1 MRYLTLT
8 VYYTELFADIQ
19 PEEAKTVQLNT
30 NGQKFINII
39 IGFSRDFP
47 FTINPGEAS
56 EQTYPSLLELINPD
70 DIPPIT
76 EMFTDVSQDEEK
88 CFEAHCRFMVN
99 DEFHWFFLSCKAV
112 YAEYGRPVRFEGTM
126 CDVSTYLETAG
137 DDLVYNE
144 FRKKHNIK
152 LSELKKGA
160 PGLADVLD
168 VDYLTSI
175 QRPFAQP
182 QLYSAIFDGNGKLIC
197 VPKTQHKSL
206 SPDDFAYQKKKNIR
220 INHLVSGT
228 WILGAK
234 TQELLDE
241 NVQLWETLVQTVS
254 RMANAFVVVMS
265 EMDNSQNANKLLGQN
280 VEEQILLNNIYAI
293 IMESKSADIALNSVT
308 ELIGDYFH
316 LDRITIVDRDD
327 FTQEL
332 CWCRDYKYRRLPLEI
347 DGETALSCDSIRE
360 DLSLTSSAFSDA
372 DTNDL
377 SKFGIK
383 AYAIFKLIN
392 SGAFDSLI
400 MFQMIEKEHNWTQ
413 RERKQLRNIS
423 QIISSL
429 MMRKE
434 TQDKLE
440 QSQKRMRQLAFYD
453 AIYGIPN
460 RARLNKDLD
469 KIMKRNG
476 KGSLLA
482 FKVTNTRSLS
492 AVYGHTYSDMLLRS
506 IAQYLN
512 NLPIKDI
519 GVYYFT
525 NAIFMLN
532 LPDCTDDEAKNLAEM
547 LIYRFSKPWKFGEDE
562 HSIHC
567 SLGIAFYPENGEDAE
582 ELCKAASTAMYR
594 AREFKQ
600 NSYAFYS
607 GSLERTRMFAANLE
621 QHIRECINDGMRG
634 FSLRFQPCFS
644 AHDGSITGC
653 ESFVRWHDDQYGNI
667 PNSTLFPMAENLGL
681 SHLIDGW
688 VMERSCEFCKEM
700 QDSGFENF
708 SISVNLTAGEPQS
721 AEIIAQVRRALEM
734 SGLEPQS
741 LILEI
746 PVKANIFYSDSTH
759 ILHDL
764 RSLGVNIAI
773 DKYGTENISLKV
785 LKNSYV
791 SLVNIPA
798 KLFMNHEDEF
808 DSELVNSV
816 IHLAKCRDLTVCVKG
831 IEDKEQLDTVEKF
844 GIDKVQGYYCS
855 RPLSLAEAKQTF
867 LERLSVK

>member
-1 MRYLTLT
+1 M
-8 VYYTELFADIQ
+8 
-19 PEEAKTVQLNT
+19 VQLNT

-47 FTINPGEAS
+47 FTINPGES
-56 EQTYPSLLELINPD
+56 DEQTYTSLLEIIHPD

-76 EMFTDVSQDEEK
+76 EMFTDVSFEEEK
-88 CFEAHCRFMVN
+88 TFEAHCRFMVG
-99 DEFHWFFLSCKAV
+99 DDYHWFFLSCKAV

-126 CDVSTYLETAG
+126 CDVSTYLECAG

-144 FRKKHNIK
+144 FRKKHNIR
-152 LSELKKGA
+152 LTELKKGA

-168 VDYLTSI
+168 IDYLTSI
-175 QRPFAQP
+175 QRPFAGP
-182 QLYSAIFDGNGKLIC
+182 QTFSAIYDEKGRMIC
-197 VPKTQHKSL
+197 APKAQHKSL
-206 SPDDFAYQKKKNIR
+206 QADDFAYQKKKNIR
-220 INHLVSGT
+220 INHQIAGT
-228 WILGAK
+228 WVLAAR

-293 IMESKSADIALNSVT
+293 IMEAKSPDVAISSVM
-308 ELIGDYFH
+308 ELVGDYFG
-316 LDRITIVDRDD
+316 LDRITIVDRED
-327 FTQEL
+327 FKQAL
-332 CWCRDYKYRRLPLEI
+332 CWCRDYKYRNLPLDINSEN
-347 DGETALSCDSIRE
+347 AQSFKAIRE
-360 DLSLTSSAFSDA
+360 DLDLTSSAFSDA
-372 DTNDL
+372 QSNEL
-377 SKFGIK
+377 GRFGVR

-392 SGAFDSLI
+392 SGSFDSLI
-400 MFQMIEKEHNWTQ
+400 LYQMIEKEHIWTQ

-423 QIISSL
+423 QIVSSL

-440 QSQKRMRQLAFYD
+440 ESQKRMRQLAFYD
-453 AIYGIPN
+453 AIYNIPN

-469 KIMKRNG
+469 KLIKKGG
-476 KGSLLA
+476 KGALIA

-506 IAQYLN
+506 VAQYLSE
-512 NLPIKDI
+512 LPVKGI

-532 LPDCTDDEAKNLAEM
+532 LPDCTSDEAKNLAEM
-547 LIYRFSKPWKFGEDE
+547 LIYRFSKPWRFGEDE
-562 HSIHC
+562 HYIHC
-567 SLGIAFYPENGEDAE
+567 SLGISFYPENGKDAE
-582 ELCKAASTAMYR
+582 DVCKAASTAMYR

-607 GSLERTRMFAANLE
+607 GSLERSKLFAANLE
-621 QHIRECINDGMRG
+621 HHIKECINDNMRG

-644 AHDGSITGC
+644 AEDGSITGC
-653 ESFVRWHDDQYGNI
+653 ESFVRWHDEQYGNI

-681 SHLIDGW
+681 SHIIDGW
-688 VMERSCEFCKEM
+688 VMERSCIFCRQM
-700 QDSGFENF
+700 QDDGLENF
-708 SISVNLTAGEPQS
+708 SVSVNLTAGEPQS
-721 AEIIAQVRRALEM
+721 GEIITQVRHCLEV
-734 SGLEPQS
+734 SGIDPSS

-773 DKYGTENISLKV
+773 DKYGTGNISLKV

-791 SLVNIPA
+791 SIVNIPA
-798 KLFMNHEDEF
+798 KLFLNHEDEF
-808 DSELVNSV
+808 DSELVSSV
-816 IHLAKCRDLTVCVKG
+816 VNLAKCRGLTVSVKG
-831 IEDKEQLDTVEKF
+831 VEDKEQLNAAQQYA
-844 GIDKVQGYYCS
+844 IDRMQGYYCS
-855 RPLSLAEAKQTF
+855 RPFSEEEARTAFTQ
-867 LERLSVK
+867 RISVNQNR

>member
-377 SKFGIK
+377 SMFGIK

-700 QDSGFENF
+700 QDAGFENF

-808 DSELVNSV
+808 DSELANSV
-816 IHLAKCRDLTVCVKG
+816 IHLAKCRELIVCVKG

>member
-182 QLYSAIFDGNGKLIC
+182 QLYSAIFDENGKLIC

-241 NVQLWETLVQTVS
+241 NIQLWETLVQTVS

-700 QDSGFENF
+700 QDAGFENF

-808 DSELVNSV
+808 DSELANSV
-816 IHLAKCRDLTVCVKG
+816 IHLAKCRELIVCVKG

>member
-8 VYYTELFADIQ
+8 VYHTELFADIQ

-182 QLYSAIFDGNGKLIC
+182 QLYSAIFDENGKLIC

-241 NVQLWETLVQTVS
+241 NIQLWETLVQTVS

-700 QDSGFENF
+700 QDAGFENF

-808 DSELVNSV
+808 DSELANSV
-816 IHLAKCRDLTVCVKG
+816 IHLAKCRELIVCVKG

>member
-1 MRYLTLT
+1 M
-8 VYYTELFADIQ
+8 
-19 PEEAKTVQLNT
+19 VQLNT
-30 NGQKFINII
+30 NGQKFVNII

-47 FTINPGEAS
+47 FTINPGEQN
-56 EQTYPSLLELINPD
+56 EQTYSSLLEIIHPD

-76 EMFTDVSQDEEK
+76 EMFTDVSFEEEK
-88 CFEAHCRFMVN
+88 TFEAHCRFMVGE
-99 DEFHWFFLSCKAV
+99 DYHWFFLSCKAV

-126 CDVSTYLETAG
+126 CDVSTYLECAG

-144 FRKKHNIK
+144 FRKKHNIR

-168 VDYLTSI
+168 IDYLTSI
-175 QRPFAQP
+175 QRPFAGP
-182 QLYSAIFDGNGKLIC
+182 QTFSAIYDEKGKLIC
-197 VPKTQHKSL
+197 APKAQHKSL
-206 SPDDFAYQKKKNIR
+206 QADDFAYQKKKNIR
-220 INHLVSGT
+220 INHQVSGT
-228 WILGAK
+228 WILAAR

-293 IMESKSADIALNSVT
+293 IMESKTPDVALSSVM
-308 ELIGDYFH
+308 ELVGDYFR
-316 LDRITIVDRDD
+316 LDRITIIDRVD
-327 FTQEL
+327 FKQEL
-332 CWCRDYKYRRLPLEI
+332 CWCRDYKYRNLPLDINSENVQSFK
-347 DGETALSCDSIRE
+347 AIRE
-360 DLSLTSSAFSDA
+360 DLELTSSAFSDA
-372 DTNDL
+372 QTNEL
-377 SKFGIK
+377 GKFGVK

-392 SGAFDSLI
+392 SGSFDSLI
-400 MFQMIEKEHNWTQ
+400 LYQMIEKEHIWTQ

-423 QIISSL
+423 QIVSSL

-440 QSQKRMRQLAFYD
+440 ESQKRMRQLAFYD
-453 AIYGIPN
+453 AIYNIPN

-469 KIMKRNG
+469 KLIKKGG

-506 IAQYLN
+506 IAQYLGE
-512 NLPIKDI
+512 LPVKGI

-532 LPDCTDDEAKNLAEM
+532 LPDCTADEAKNLAEM
-547 LIYRFSKPWKFGEDE
+547 LIYRFSKPWRFGEDE
-562 HSIHC
+562 HYIHC
-567 SLGIAFYPENGEDAE
+567 SLGIAFYPENGKDAE

-607 GSLERTRMFAANLE
+607 GSLERTKLFAANLE
-621 QHIRECINDGMRG
+621 QHIKKCINDNMRG
-634 FSLRFQPCFS
+634 FSLRFQPSFS
-644 AHDGSITGC
+644 AEDGSITGC
-653 ESFVRWHDDQYGNI
+653 ESFVRWHDEQYGNI

-681 SHLIDGW
+681 SHIIDGW
-688 VMERSCEFCKEM
+688 VMERSCIFCKQM
-700 QDSGFENF
+700 QDMGLENF
-708 SISVNLTAGEPQS
+708 TVSVNLTAGEPQS
-721 AEIIAQVRRALEM
+721 GEIVSQVRHCLET
-734 SGLEPQS
+734 SGIDPSS

-773 DKYGTENISLKV
+773 DKYGTGNISLKV

-791 SLVNIPA
+791 SIVNIPA
-798 KLFMNHEDEF
+798 KLFLNHEDEF
-808 DSELVNSV
+808 DSELVGAVVN
-816 IHLAKCRDLTVCVKG
+816 LAKCRGLTVSVKG
-831 IEDKEQLDTVEKF
+831 VEDKEQLTAAQQYA
-844 GIDKVQGYYCS
+844 IDRMQGYYCS
-855 RPLSLAEAKQTF
+855 RPLSEEEARAAFAERISVNNN
-867 LERLSVK
+867 RL

>member
-1 MRYLTLT
+1 M
-8 VYYTELFADIQ
+8 
-19 PEEAKTVQLNT
+19 VQLNT
-30 NGQKFINII
+30 NGQKFVNII

-47 FTINPGEAS
+47 FTINPGEQN
-56 EQTYPSLLELINPD
+56 EQTYSSLLEIIHPD

-76 EMFTDVSQDEEK
+76 EMFTDVSFEEEK
-88 CFEAHCRFMVN
+88 TFEAHCRFMVGE
-99 DEFHWFFLSCKAV
+99 DYHWFFLSCKAV

-126 CDVSTYLETAG
+126 CDVSTYLECAG

-144 FRKKHNIK
+144 FRKKHNIR
-152 LSELKKGA
+152 LTELKKGA

-168 VDYLTSI
+168 IDYLTSI
-175 QRPFAQP
+175 QRPFAGP
-182 QLYSAIFDGNGKLIC
+182 QTFSAIYDEKGKLIC
-197 VPKTQHKSL
+197 APKAQHKSL
-206 SPDDFAYQKKKNIR
+206 QADDFAYQKKKNIR
-220 INHLVSGT
+220 INHQVSGT
-228 WILGAK
+228 WVLAAR

-293 IMESKSADIALNSVT
+293 IMESKTPDVALSSVM
-308 ELIGDYFH
+308 ELVGDYFR
-316 LDRITIVDRDD
+316 LDRITIVDRVD
-327 FTQEL
+327 FKQEL
-332 CWCRDYKYRRLPLEI
+332 CWCRDYKYRNLPLDINSENVQSFK
-347 DGETALSCDSIRE
+347 AIRE
-360 DLSLTSSAFSDA
+360 DLELTSSAFSDA
-372 DTNDL
+372 QTNEL
-377 SKFGIK
+377 GKFGVK

-392 SGAFDSLI
+392 SGSFDSLI
-400 MFQMIEKEHNWTQ
+400 LYQMIEKEHIWTQ

-423 QIISSL
+423 QIVSSL

-440 QSQKRMRQLAFYD
+440 ESQKRMRQLAFYD
-453 AIYGIPN
+453 AIYNIPN

-469 KIMKRNG
+469 KLIKKGG

-506 IAQYLN
+506 IAQYLGE
-512 NLPIKDI
+512 LPVKGI

-532 LPDCTDDEAKNLAEM
+532 LPDCTADEAKNLAEM
-547 LIYRFSKPWKFGEDE
+547 LIYRFSKPWRFGEDE
-562 HSIHC
+562 HYIHC
-567 SLGIAFYPENGEDAE
+567 SLGIAFYPENGKDAE

-607 GSLERTRMFAANLE
+607 GSLERTKLFAANLE
-621 QHIRECINDGMRG
+621 QHIKKCINDNMRG
-634 FSLRFQPCFS
+634 FSLRFQPSFS
-644 AHDGSITGC
+644 AEDGSITGC
-653 ESFVRWHDDQYGNI
+653 ESFVRWHDEQYGNI

-681 SHLIDGW
+681 SHIIDGW
-688 VMERSCEFCKEM
+688 VMERSCIFCKQM
-700 QDSGFENF
+700 QDMGLENF
-708 SISVNLTAGEPQS
+708 TVSVNLTAGEPQS
-721 AEIIAQVRRALEM
+721 GEIVSQVRHCLET
-734 SGLEPQS
+734 SGIDPSS

-773 DKYGTENISLKV
+773 DKYGTGNISLKV

-791 SLVNIPA
+791 SIVNIPA
-798 KLFMNHEDEF
+798 KLFLNHEDEF
-808 DSELVNSV
+808 DSELVGAVVN
-816 IHLAKCRDLTVCVKG
+816 LAKCRGLTVSVKG
-831 IEDKEQLDTVEKF
+831 VEDKEQLNAAQQYA
-844 GIDKVQGYYCS
+844 IDRMQGYYCS
-855 RPLSLAEAKQTF
+855 RPLSEEEARAAFAERISVNNN
-867 LERLSVK
+867 RL

>member
-241 NVQLWETLVQTVS
+241 NIQLWETLVQTVS

-700 QDSGFENF
+700 QDAGFENF

-808 DSELVNSV
+808 DSELANSV
-816 IHLAKCRDLTVCVKG
+816 IHLAKCRELIVCVKG

>member
-1 MRYLTLT
+1 
-8 VYYTELFADIQ
+8 
-19 PEEAKTVQLNT
+19 
-30 NGQKFINII
+30 
-39 IGFSRDFP
+39 
-47 FTINPGEAS
+47 
-56 EQTYPSLLELINPD
+56 
-70 DIPPIT
+70 
-76 EMFTDVSQDEEK
+76 
-88 CFEAHCRFMVN
+88 
-99 DEFHWFFLSCKAV
+99 
-112 YAEYGRPVRFEGTM
+112 
-126 CDVSTYLETAG
+126 
-137 DDLVYNE
+137 
-144 FRKKHNIK
+144 
-152 LSELKKGA
+152 
-160 PGLADVLD
+160 
-168 VDYLTSI
+168 
-175 QRPFAQP
+175 
-182 QLYSAIFDGNGKLIC
+182 
-197 VPKTQHKSL
+197 
-206 SPDDFAYQKKKNIR
+206 
-220 INHLVSGT
+220 
-228 WILGAK
+228 
-234 TQELLDE
+234 
-241 NVQLWETLVQTVS
+241 
-254 RMANAFVVVMS
+254 
-265 EMDNSQNANKLLGQN
+265 
-280 VEEQILLNNIYAI
+280 
-293 IMESKSADIALNSVT
+293 
-308 ELIGDYFH
+308 
-316 LDRITIVDRDD
+316 
-327 FTQEL
+327 
-332 CWCRDYKYRRLPLEI
+332 
-347 DGETALSCDSIRE
+347 
-360 DLSLTSSAFSDA
+360 
-372 DTNDL
+372 
-377 SKFGIK
+377 
-383 AYAIFKLIN
+383 
-392 SGAFDSLI
+392 
-400 MFQMIEKEHNWTQ
+400 
-413 RERKQLRNIS
+413 
-423 QIISSL
+423 
-429 MMRKE
+429 
-434 TQDKLE
+434 
-440 QSQKRMRQLAFYD
+440 MRQLAFYD

-547 LIYRFSKPWKFGEDE
+547 LIYRFSKPWKFGEGE

-700 QDSGFENF
+700 QDAGFENF

-808 DSELVNSV
+808 DSELTNSV

-855 RPLSLAEAKQTF
+855 RPLSLVEAKQTF

>member
-1 MRYLTLT
+1 M
-8 VYYTELFADIQ
+8 
-19 PEEAKTVQLNT
+19 VQLNT
-30 NGQKFINII
+30 NGQKFVNII

-47 FTINPGEAS
+47 FTINPGEQN
-56 EQTYPSLLELINPD
+56 EQTYSSLLEIIHPD

-76 EMFTDVSQDEEK
+76 EMFTDVSFEEEK
-88 CFEAHCRFMVN
+88 TFEAHCRFMVGE
-99 DEFHWFFLSCKAV
+99 DYHWFFLSCKAV

-126 CDVSTYLETAG
+126 CDVSTYLECAG

-144 FRKKHNIK
+144 FRKKHNIR

-168 VDYLTSI
+168 IDYLTSI
-175 QRPFAQP
+175 QRPFAGP
-182 QLYSAIFDGNGKLIC
+182 QTFSAIYDEKGKLIC
-197 VPKTQHKSL
+197 APKAQHKSL
-206 SPDDFAYQKKKNIR
+206 QADDFAYQKKKNIR
-220 INHLVSGT
+220 INHQVSGT
-228 WILGAK
+228 WILAAR

-293 IMESKSADIALNSVT
+293 IMESKTPDVALSSVM
-308 ELIGDYFH
+308 ELVGDYFR
-316 LDRITIVDRDD
+316 LDRITIIDRVD
-327 FTQEL
+327 FKQEL
-332 CWCRDYKYRRLPLEI
+332 CWCRDYKYRNLPLDINSENVQSFK
-347 DGETALSCDSIRE
+347 AIRE
-360 DLSLTSSAFSDA
+360 DLELTSSAFSDA
-372 DTNDL
+372 QTNEL
-377 SKFGIK
+377 GKFGVK

-392 SGAFDSLI
+392 SGSFDSLI
-400 MFQMIEKEHNWTQ
+400 LYQMIEKEHIWTQ

-423 QIISSL
+423 QIVSSL

-440 QSQKRMRQLAFYD
+440 ESQKRMRQLAFYD
-453 AIYGIPN
+453 AIYNIPN

-469 KIMKRNG
+469 KLIKKGG

-506 IAQYLN
+506 IAQYLGE
-512 NLPIKDI
+512 LPVKGI

-532 LPDCTDDEAKNLAEM
+532 LPDCTADEAKNLAEM
-547 LIYRFSKPWKFGEDE
+547 LIYRFSKPWRFGEDE
-562 HSIHC
+562 HYIHC
-567 SLGIAFYPENGEDAE
+567 SLGIAFYPENGKDAE

-607 GSLERTRMFAANLE
+607 GSLERTKLFAANLE
-621 QHIRECINDGMRG
+621 QHIKKCINDNMRG
-634 FSLRFQPCFS
+634 FSLRFQPSFS
-644 AHDGSITGC
+644 AEDGSITGC
-653 ESFVRWHDDQYGNI
+653 ESFVRWHDEQYGNI

-681 SHLIDGW
+681 SHIIDGW
-688 VMERSCEFCKEM
+688 VMERSCIFCKQM
-700 QDSGFENF
+700 QDMGLENF
-708 SISVNLTAGEPQS
+708 TVSVNLTAGEPQS
-721 AEIIAQVRRALEM
+721 GEIVSQVRHCLET
-734 SGLEPQS
+734 SGIDPSS

-773 DKYGTENISLKV
+773 DKYGTGNISLKV

-791 SLVNIPA
+791 SIVNIPA
-798 KLFMNHEDEF
+798 KLFLNHEDEF
-808 DSELVNSV
+808 DSELVGAVVN
-816 IHLAKCRDLTVCVKG
+816 LAKCRGLTVCVKG
-831 IEDKEQLDTVEKF
+831 VEDKEQLNAAQQYA
-844 GIDKVQGYYCS
+844 IDRMQGYYCS
-855 RPLSLAEAKQTF
+855 RPLSEEEARAAFAERISVNNN
-867 LERLSVK
+867 RL

>member
-1 MRYLTLT
+1 M
-8 VYYTELFADIQ
+8 
-19 PEEAKTVQLNT
+19 QLNT
-30 NGQKFINII
+30 NDQKFIKII

-47 FTINPGEAS
+47 FTINPGEAA

-88 CFEAHCRFMVN
+88 RFEAHCRFMVN
-99 DEFHWFFLSCKAV
+99 DVYHWFFLSCKAV
-112 YAEYGRPVRFEGTM
+112 YAEYGRPIRFEGTM

-144 FRKKHNIK
+144 FRKKHNIR
-152 LSELKKGA
+152 LTELKKGA

-182 QLYSAIFDGNGKLIC
+182 QLYSAIFDEKGKLIC
-197 VPKTQHKSL
+197 IPKTQHKSL

-228 WILGAK
+228 WVLGAK
-234 TQELLDE
+234 TQELLDD
-241 NVQLWETLVQTVS
+241 NIQLWETLVQTVS
-254 RMANAFVVVMS
+254 RMANAFVVVLS

-293 IMESKSADIALNSVT
+293 IMESKSADIALNSVM

-316 LDRITIVDRDD
+316 LDRITIVDRVD

-347 DGETALSCDSIRE
+347 DGETALGCGSIRE
-360 DLSLTSSAFSDA
+360 ELSLTSSAFSDA

-377 SKFGIK
+377 EKYGIK
-383 AYAIFKLIN
+383 SYAIFKLIN
-392 SGAFDSLI
+392 SGSFDSLI

-453 AIYGIPN
+453 AIYNIPN

-469 KIMKRNG
+469 KIMKHNG

-506 IAQYLN
+506 IAQYLG

-532 LPDCTDDEAKNLAEM
+532 LPDCTDNEAKNLAEM

-567 SLGIAFYPENGEDAE
+567 SLGIAFYPENGEDDE

-607 GSLERTRMFAANLE
+607 GSLERTRLFAANLE
-621 QHIRECINDGMRG
+621 QHIRECINAGMRG

-644 AHDGSITGC
+644 AEDGSITGC
-653 ESFVRWHDDQYGNI
+653 ETFVRWHDEQYGNI

-681 SHLIDGW
+681 SHVIDGW
-688 VMERSCEFCKEM
+688 VMERSCEFCKEI

-708 SISVNLTAGEPQS
+708 SVSVNLTAGEPQS
-721 AEIIAQVRRALEM
+721 GEIVEQVRHALEA
-734 SGLEPQS
+734 SGLPPRS

-808 DSELVNSV
+808 DNELVSCI
-816 IHLAKCRDLTVCVKG
+816 IHLAKCRGLIVCVKG
-831 IEDKEQLDTVEKF
+831 IEDKEQLDTVQSFEV
-844 GIDKVQGYYCS
+844 DKVQGYYCS
-855 RPLSLAEAKQTF
+855 RPLSGKEAKTAF
-867 LERLSVK
+867 IEKISVNG

>member
-1 MRYLTLT
+1 M
-8 VYYTELFADIQ
+8 
-19 PEEAKTVQLNT
+19 VQLNT
-30 NGQKFINII
+30 NGQKFVNII

-47 FTINPGEAS
+47 FTINPGEQN
-56 EQTYPSLLELINPD
+56 EQTYSSLLEIIHPD

-76 EMFTDVSQDEEK
+76 EMFTDVSFEEEK
-88 CFEAHCRFMVN
+88 TFEAHCRFMVGE
-99 DEFHWFFLSCKAV
+99 DYHWFFLSCKAV

-126 CDVSTYLETAG
+126 CDVSTYLECAG

-144 FRKKHNIK
+144 FRKKHNIR
-152 LSELKKGA
+152 LTELKKGA

-168 VDYLTSI
+168 IDYLTSI
-175 QRPFAQP
+175 QRPFAGP
-182 QLYSAIFDGNGKLIC
+182 QTFSAIYDEKGKLIC
-197 VPKTQHKSL
+197 APKAQHKSL
-206 SPDDFAYQKKKNIR
+206 QADDFAYQKKKNIR
-220 INHLVSGT
+220 INHQVSGT
-228 WILGAK
+228 WVLAAR

-293 IMESKSADIALNSVT
+293 IMESKTPDVALSSVM
-308 ELIGDYFH
+308 ELVGDYFR
-316 LDRITIVDRDD
+316 LDRITIVDRVD
-327 FTQEL
+327 FKQEL
-332 CWCRDYKYRRLPLEI
+332 CWCRDYKYRNLPLDINSENVQSFK
-347 DGETALSCDSIRE
+347 AIRE
-360 DLSLTSSAFSDA
+360 DLELTSSAFSDA
-372 DTNDL
+372 QTNEMG
-377 SKFGIK
+377 KFGVK

-392 SGAFDSLI
+392 SGSFDSLI
-400 MFQMIEKEHNWTQ
+400 LYQMIEKEHIWTQ

-423 QIISSL
+423 QIVSSL

-440 QSQKRMRQLAFYD
+440 ESQKRMRQLAFYD
-453 AIYGIPN
+453 AIYNIPN

-469 KIMKRNG
+469 KLIKKGG

-506 IAQYLN
+506 IAQYLGE
-512 NLPIKDI
+512 LPVKGI

-532 LPDCTDDEAKNLAEM
+532 LPDCTADEAKNLAEM
-547 LIYRFSKPWKFGEDE
+547 LIYRFSKPWRFGEDE
-562 HSIHC
+562 HYIHC
-567 SLGIAFYPENGEDAE
+567 SLGIAFYPENGKDAE

-607 GSLERTRMFAANLE
+607 GSLERTKLFAANLE
-621 QHIRECINDGMRG
+621 QHIKKCINDNMRG
-634 FSLRFQPCFS
+634 FSLRFQPSFS
-644 AHDGSITGC
+644 AEDGSIMGC
-653 ESFVRWHDDQYGNI
+653 ESFVRWHDEQYGNI

-681 SHLIDGW
+681 SHIIDGW
-688 VMERSCEFCKEM
+688 VMERSCIFCKQM
-700 QDSGFENF
+700 QDMGLENF
-708 SISVNLTAGEPQS
+708 TVSVNLTAGEPQS
-721 AEIIAQVRRALEM
+721 GEIVSQVRHCLET
-734 SGLEPQS
+734 SGIDPSS

-773 DKYGTENISLKV
+773 DKYGTGNISLKV

-791 SLVNIPA
+791 SIVNIPA
-798 KLFMNHEDEF
+798 KLFLNHEDEF
-808 DSELVNSV
+808 DSELVGAVVN
-816 IHLAKCRDLTVCVKG
+816 LAKCRGLTVSVKG
-831 IEDKEQLDTVEKF
+831 VEDKEQLNAAQQYA
-844 GIDKVQGYYCS
+844 IDRMQGYYCS
-855 RPLSLAEAKQTF
+855 RPLSEEEARAAFAERISVNNN
-867 LERLSVK
+867 RL

>member
-1 MRYLTLT
+1 M
-8 VYYTELFADIQ
+8 
-19 PEEAKTVQLNT
+19 
-30 NGQKFINII
+30 
-39 IGFSRDFP
+39 
-47 FTINPGEAS
+47 
-56 EQTYPSLLELINPD
+56 
-70 DIPPIT
+70 
-76 EMFTDVSQDEEK
+76 
-88 CFEAHCRFMVN
+88 
-99 DEFHWFFLSCKAV
+99 
-112 YAEYGRPVRFEGTM
+112 
-126 CDVSTYLETAG
+126 
-137 DDLVYNE
+137 
-144 FRKKHNIK
+144 
-152 LSELKKGA
+152 
-160 PGLADVLD
+160 
-168 VDYLTSI
+168 
-175 QRPFAQP
+175 
-182 QLYSAIFDGNGKLIC
+182 
-197 VPKTQHKSL
+197 
-206 SPDDFAYQKKKNIR
+206 
-220 INHLVSGT
+220 
-228 WILGAK
+228 
-234 TQELLDE
+234 
-241 NVQLWETLVQTVS
+241 
-254 RMANAFVVVMS
+254 
-265 EMDNSQNANKLLGQN
+265 
-280 VEEQILLNNIYAI
+280 
-293 IMESKSADIALNSVT
+293 

-316 LDRITIVDRDD
+316 LDRITIVDRVD

-347 DGETALSCDSIRE
+347 DGETALGCGSIRE
-360 DLSLTSSAFSDA
+360 ELSLTSSAFSDA

-377 SKFGIK
+377 EKFGIK
-383 AYAIFKLIN
+383 SYAIFKLIN
-392 SGAFDSLI
+392 SGSFDSLI

-453 AIYGIPN
+453 AIYNIPN

-469 KIMKRNG
+469 KIMKHNG

-506 IAQYLN
+506 IAQYLG

-532 LPDCTDDEAKNLAEM
+532 LPDCTDNEAKNLAEM

-607 GSLERTRMFAANLE
+607 GSLERTRLFAANLE
-621 QHIRECINDGMRG
+621 QHIRECINAGMRG

-644 AHDGSITGC
+644 AEDGSITGC
-653 ESFVRWHDDQYGNI
+653 ETFVRWHDEQYGNI

-681 SHLIDGW
+681 SHVIDGW
-688 VMERSCEFCKEM
+688 VMERSCEFCKEI

-708 SISVNLTAGEPQS
+708 SVSVNLTAGEPQS
-721 AEIIAQVRRALEM
+721 GEIVEQVRHALEA
-734 SGLEPQS
+734 SGLPPRS

-808 DSELVNSV
+808 DNELVSCI
-816 IHLAKCRDLTVCVKG
+816 IHLAKCRGLIVCVKG
-831 IEDKEQLDTVEKF
+831 IEDKEQLDTVQSFEV
-844 GIDKVQGYYCS
+844 DKVQGYYCS
-855 RPLSLAEAKQTF
+855 RPLSGKEAKTAF
-867 LERLSVK
+867 IEKISVNG

>member
-607 GSLERTRMFAANLE
+607 GSLERTRMFAANLA

-700 QDSGFENF
+700 QDAGFENF

-721 AEIIAQVRRALEM
+721 AEIITQVRRALEM

-808 DSELVNSV
+808 DSELANSV
-816 IHLAKCRDLTVCVKG
+816 IHLAKCRELIVCVKG

>member
-1 MRYLTLT
+1 M
-8 VYYTELFADIQ
+8 
-19 PEEAKTVQLNT
+19 VQLNT
-30 NGQKFINII
+30 NGQKFVNII

-47 FTINPGEAS
+47 FTINPGEQN
-56 EQTYPSLLELINPD
+56 EQTYSSLLEIIHPD

-76 EMFTDVSQDEEK
+76 EMFTDVSFEEEK
-88 CFEAHCRFMVN
+88 TFEAHCRFMVGE
-99 DEFHWFFLSCKAV
+99 DYHWFFLSCKAV

-126 CDVSTYLETAG
+126 CDVSTYLECAG

-144 FRKKHNIK
+144 FRKKHNIR

-168 VDYLTSI
+168 IDYLTSI
-175 QRPFAQP
+175 QRPFAGP
-182 QLYSAIFDGNGKLIC
+182 QTFSAIYDEKGKLIC
-197 VPKTQHKSL
+197 APKAQHKSL
-206 SPDDFAYQKKKNIR
+206 QADDFAYQKKKNIR
-220 INHLVSGT
+220 INHQVSGT
-228 WILGAK
+228 WVLAAR

-293 IMESKSADIALNSVT
+293 IMESKTPDVALSSVM
-308 ELIGDYFH
+308 ELVGDYFR
-316 LDRITIVDRDD
+316 LDRITIIDRVD
-327 FTQEL
+327 FKQEL
-332 CWCRDYKYRRLPLEI
+332 CWCRDYKYRNLPLDINSENVQSFK
-347 DGETALSCDSIRE
+347 AIRE
-360 DLSLTSSAFSDA
+360 DLELTSSAFSDA
-372 DTNDL
+372 QTNEL
-377 SKFGIK
+377 GKFGVK

-392 SGAFDSLI
+392 SGSFDSLI
-400 MFQMIEKEHNWTQ
+400 LYQMIEKEHIWTQ

-423 QIISSL
+423 QIVSSL

-440 QSQKRMRQLAFYD
+440 ESQKRMRQLAFYD
-453 AIYGIPN
+453 AIYNIPN

-469 KIMKRNG
+469 KLIKKGG

-506 IAQYLN
+506 IAQYLGE
-512 NLPIKDI
+512 LPVKGI

-532 LPDCTDDEAKNLAEM
+532 LPDCTADEAKNLAEM
-547 LIYRFSKPWKFGEDE
+547 LIYRFSKPWRFGEDE
-562 HSIHC
+562 HYIHC
-567 SLGIAFYPENGEDAE
+567 SLGIAFYPENGKDAE

-607 GSLERTRMFAANLE
+607 GSLERTKLFAANLE
-621 QHIRECINDGMRG
+621 QHIKKCINDNMRG
-634 FSLRFQPCFS
+634 FSLRFQPSFS
-644 AHDGSITGC
+644 AEDGSITGC
-653 ESFVRWHDDQYGNI
+653 ESFVRWHDEQYGNI

-681 SHLIDGW
+681 SHIIDGW
-688 VMERSCEFCKEM
+688 VMERSCIFCKQM
-700 QDSGFENF
+700 QDMGLENLTV
-708 SISVNLTAGEPQS
+708 SVNLTAGEPQS
-721 AEIIAQVRRALEM
+721 GEIVSQVRHCLET
-734 SGLEPQS
+734 SGIDPSS

-773 DKYGTENISLKV
+773 DKYGTGNISLKV

-791 SLVNIPA
+791 SIVNIPA
-798 KLFMNHEDEF
+798 KLFLNHEDEF
-808 DSELVNSV
+808 DSELVGAVVN
-816 IHLAKCRDLTVCVKG
+816 LAKCRGLTVCVKG
-831 IEDKEQLDTVEKF
+831 VEDKEQLNAAQQYA
-844 GIDKVQGYYCS
+844 IDRMQGYYCS
-855 RPLSLAEAKQTF
+855 RPLSEEEARAAFAERISVNNN
-867 LERLSVK
+867 RL

>member
-1 MRYLTLT
+1 M
-8 VYYTELFADIQ
+8 
-19 PEEAKTVQLNT
+19 PKEAKMVQLNT
-30 NGQKFINII
+30 NGQKFVNII

-47 FTINPGEAS
+47 FTINPGEQN
-56 EQTYPSLLELINPD
+56 EQTYSSLLEIIHPD

-76 EMFTDVSQDEEK
+76 EMFTDVSFEEEK
-88 CFEAHCRFMVN
+88 TFEAHCRFMVGE
-99 DEFHWFFLSCKAV
+99 DYHWFFLSCKAV

-126 CDVSTYLETAG
+126 CDVSTYLECAG

-144 FRKKHNIK
+144 FRKKHNIR
-152 LSELKKGA
+152 LTELKKGA

-168 VDYLTSI
+168 IDYLTSI
-175 QRPFAQP
+175 QRPFAGP
-182 QLYSAIFDGNGKLIC
+182 QTFSAIYDEKGKLIC
-197 VPKTQHKSL
+197 APKAQHKSL
-206 SPDDFAYQKKKNIR
+206 QADDFAYQKKKNIR
-220 INHLVSGT
+220 INHQVSGT
-228 WILGAK
+228 WVLAAR

-293 IMESKSADIALNSVT
+293 IMESKTPDVALSSVM
-308 ELIGDYFH
+308 ELVGDYFR
-316 LDRITIVDRDD
+316 LDRITIVDRVD
-327 FTQEL
+327 FKQEL
-332 CWCRDYKYRRLPLEI
+332 CWCRDYKYRNLPLDINSENVQSFK
-347 DGETALSCDSIRE
+347 AIRE
-360 DLSLTSSAFSDA
+360 DLELTSSAFSDA
-372 DTNDL
+372 QTNEL
-377 SKFGIK
+377 GKFGVK

-392 SGAFDSLI
+392 SGSFDSLI
-400 MFQMIEKEHNWTQ
+400 LYQMIEKEHIWTQ

-423 QIISSL
+423 QIVSSL

-440 QSQKRMRQLAFYD
+440 ESQKRMRQLAFYD
-453 AIYGIPN
+453 AIYNIPN

-469 KIMKRNG
+469 KLIKKGG

-506 IAQYLN
+506 IAQYLGE
-512 NLPIKDI
+512 LPVKGI

-532 LPDCTDDEAKNLAEM
+532 LPDCTADEAKNLAEM
-547 LIYRFSKPWKFGEDE
+547 LIYRFSKPWRFGEDE
-562 HSIHC
+562 HYIHC
-567 SLGIAFYPENGEDAE
+567 SLGIAFYPENGKDAE

-607 GSLERTRMFAANLE
+607 GSLERTKLFAANLE
-621 QHIRECINDGMRG
+621 QHIKKCINDNMRG
-634 FSLRFQPCFS
+634 FSLRFQPSFS
-644 AHDGSITGC
+644 AEDGSITGC
-653 ESFVRWHDDQYGNI
+653 ESFVRWHDEQYGNI

-681 SHLIDGW
+681 SHIIDGW
-688 VMERSCEFCKEM
+688 VMERSCIFCKQM
-700 QDSGFENF
+700 QDMGLENF
-708 SISVNLTAGEPQS
+708 TVSVNLTAGEPQS
-721 AEIIAQVRRALEM
+721 GEIVSQVRHCLET
-734 SGLEPQS
+734 SGIDPSS

-773 DKYGTENISLKV
+773 DKYGTGNISLKV

-791 SLVNIPA
+791 SIVNIPA
-798 KLFMNHEDEF
+798 KLFLNHEDEF
-808 DSELVNSV
+808 DSELVGAVVN
-816 IHLAKCRDLTVCVKG
+816 LAKCRGLTVSVKG
-831 IEDKEQLDTVEKF
+831 VEDKEQLNAAQQYA
-844 GIDKVQGYYCS
+844 IDRMQGYYCS
-855 RPLSLAEAKQTF
+855 RPLSEEEARAAFAERISVNNN
-867 LERLSVK
+867 RL

>member
-1 MRYLTLT
+1 M
-8 VYYTELFADIQ
+8 
-19 PEEAKTVQLNT
+19 PKEAKMVQLNT
-30 NGQKFINII
+30 NGQKFVNII

-47 FTINPGEAS
+47 FTINPGEQN
-56 EQTYPSLLELINPD
+56 EQTYSSLLEIIHPD

-76 EMFTDVSQDEEK
+76 EMFTDVSFEEEK
-88 CFEAHCRFMVN
+88 TFEAHCRFMVGE
-99 DEFHWFFLSCKAV
+99 DYHWFFLSCKAV

-126 CDVSTYLETAG
+126 CDVSTYLECAG

-144 FRKKHNIK
+144 FRKKHNIR
-152 LSELKKGA
+152 LTELKKGA

-168 VDYLTSI
+168 IDYLTSI
-175 QRPFAQP
+175 QRPFAGP
-182 QLYSAIFDGNGKLIC
+182 QTFSAIYDEKGKLIC
-197 VPKTQHKSL
+197 APKAQHKSL
-206 SPDDFAYQKKKNIR
+206 QADDFAYQKKKNIR
-220 INHLVSGT
+220 INHQVSGT
-228 WILGAK
+228 WVLAAR

-293 IMESKSADIALNSVT
+293 IMESKTPDVALSSVM
-308 ELIGDYFH
+308 ELVGDYFR
-316 LDRITIVDRDD
+316 LDRITIIDRVD
-327 FTQEL
+327 FKQEL
-332 CWCRDYKYRRLPLEI
+332 CWCRDYKYRNLPLDINSENVQSFK
-347 DGETALSCDSIRE
+347 AIRE
-360 DLSLTSSAFSDA
+360 DLELTSSAFSDA
-372 DTNDL
+372 QTNEL
-377 SKFGIK
+377 GKFGVK

-392 SGAFDSLI
+392 SGSFDSLI
-400 MFQMIEKEHNWTQ
+400 LYQMIEKEHIWTQ

-423 QIISSL
+423 QIVSSL

-440 QSQKRMRQLAFYD
+440 ESQKRMRQLAFYD
-453 AIYGIPN
+453 AIYNIPN

-469 KIMKRNG
+469 KLIKKGG

-506 IAQYLN
+506 IAQYLGE
-512 NLPIKDI
+512 LPVKGI

-532 LPDCTDDEAKNLAEM
+532 LPDCTADEAKNLAEM
-547 LIYRFSKPWKFGEDE
+547 LIYRFSKPWRFGEDE
-562 HSIHC
+562 HYIHC
-567 SLGIAFYPENGEDAE
+567 SLGIAFYPENGKDAE
-582 ELCKAASTAMYR
+582 DLCKAASTAMYR

-607 GSLERTRMFAANLE
+607 GSLERTKLFAANLE
-621 QHIRECINDGMRG
+621 QHIKKCINDNMRG
-634 FSLRFQPCFS
+634 FSLRFQPSFS
-644 AHDGSITGC
+644 AEDGSITGC

-681 SHLIDGW
+681 SHIIDGW
-688 VMERSCEFCKEM
+688 VMERSCIFCKQM
-700 QDSGFENF
+700 QDMGLENF
-708 SISVNLTAGEPQS
+708 TVSVNLTAGEPQS
-721 AEIIAQVRRALEM
+721 GEIVSQVRHCLET
-734 SGLEPQS
+734 SGIDPSS

-773 DKYGTENISLKV
+773 DKYGTGNISLKV

-791 SLVNIPA
+791 SIVNIPA
-798 KLFMNHEDEF
+798 KLFLNHEDEF
-808 DSELVNSV
+808 DSELVGAVVN
-816 IHLAKCRDLTVCVKG
+816 LAKCRGLTVSVKG
-831 IEDKEQLDTVEKF
+831 VEDKEQLNAAQQYA
-844 GIDKVQGYYCS
+844 IDRMQGYYCS
-855 RPLSLAEAKQTF
+855 RPLSEEEARAAFAERISVNNN
-867 LERLSVK
+867 RL

>member
-1 MRYLTLT
+1 M
-8 VYYTELFADIQ
+8 
-19 PEEAKTVQLNT
+19 PKEAKMVQLNT
-30 NGQKFINII
+30 NGQKFVNII

-47 FTINPGEAS
+47 FTINPGEQN
-56 EQTYPSLLELINPD
+56 EQTYSSLLEIIHPD

-76 EMFTDVSQDEEK
+76 EMFTDVSFEEEK
-88 CFEAHCRFMVN
+88 TFEAHCRFMVGE
-99 DEFHWFFLSCKAV
+99 DYHWFFLSCKAV

-126 CDVSTYLETAG
+126 CDVSTYLECAG

-144 FRKKHNIK
+144 FRKKHNIR
-152 LSELKKGA
+152 LTELKKGA

-168 VDYLTSI
+168 IDYLTSI
-175 QRPFAQP
+175 QRPFAGP
-182 QLYSAIFDGNGKLIC
+182 QTFSAIYDEKGKLIC
-197 VPKTQHKSL
+197 APKAQHKSL
-206 SPDDFAYQKKKNIR
+206 QADDFAYQKKKNIR
-220 INHLVSGT
+220 INHQVSGT
-228 WILGAK
+228 WVLAAR

-293 IMESKSADIALNSVT
+293 IMESKTPDVALSSVM
-308 ELIGDYFH
+308 ELVGDYFH
-316 LDRITIVDRDD
+316 LDRITIVDRVD
-327 FTQEL
+327 FKQEL
-332 CWCRDYKYRRLPLEI
+332 CWCRDYKYRNLPLDINSENVQSFK
-347 DGETALSCDSIRE
+347 AIRE
-360 DLSLTSSAFSDA
+360 DLELTSSAFSDA
-372 DTNDL
+372 QTNEL
-377 SKFGIK
+377 GRFGVK

-392 SGAFDSLI
+392 SGSFDSLI
-400 MFQMIEKEHNWTQ
+400 LYQMIEKEHIWTQ

-423 QIISSL
+423 QIVSSL

-440 QSQKRMRQLAFYD
+440 ESQKRMRQLAFYD
-453 AIYGIPN
+453 AIYNIPN

-469 KIMKRNG
+469 KLIKKGG

-506 IAQYLN
+506 IAQYLGE
-512 NLPIKDI
+512 LPVKGI

-532 LPDCTDDEAKNLAEM
+532 LPDCTADEAKNLAEM
-547 LIYRFSKPWKFGEDE
+547 LIYRFSKPWRFGEDE
-562 HSIHC
+562 HYIHC
-567 SLGIAFYPENGEDAE
+567 SLGIAFYPENGKDAE

-607 GSLERTRMFAANLE
+607 GSLERTKLFAANLE
-621 QHIRECINDGMRG
+621 QHIKKCINDNMRG
-634 FSLRFQPCFS
+634 FSLRFQPSFS
-644 AHDGSITGC
+644 AEDGSITGC
-653 ESFVRWHDDQYGNI
+653 ESFVRWHDEQYGNI

-681 SHLIDGW
+681 SHIIDGW
-688 VMERSCEFCKEM
+688 VMERSCIFCKQM
-700 QDSGFENF
+700 QDMGLENF
-708 SISVNLTAGEPQS
+708 TVSVNLTAGEPQS
-721 AEIIAQVRRALEM
+721 GEIVSQVRHCLET
-734 SGLEPQS
+734 SGIDPSS

-773 DKYGTENISLKV
+773 DKYGTGNISLKV

-791 SLVNIPA
+791 SIVNIPA
-798 KLFMNHEDEF
+798 KLFLNHEDEF
-808 DSELVNSV
+808 DSELVGAVVN
-816 IHLAKCRDLTVCVKG
+816 LAKCRGLTVCVKG
-831 IEDKEQLDTVEKF
+831 VEDKEQLNAAQQYA
-844 GIDKVQGYYCS
+844 IDRMQGYYCS
-855 RPLSLAEAKQTF
+855 RPLSEEEARAAFAERISVNNN
-867 LERLSVK
+867 RL

>member
-1 MRYLTLT
+1 M
-8 VYYTELFADIQ
+8 
-19 PEEAKTVQLNT
+19 PKEAKMVQLNT
-30 NGQKFINII
+30 NGQKFVNII

-47 FTINPGEAS
+47 FTINPGEQN
-56 EQTYPSLLELINPD
+56 EQTYSSLLEIIHPD

-76 EMFTDVSQDEEK
+76 EMFTDVSFEEEK
-88 CFEAHCRFMVN
+88 TFEAHCRFMVGE
-99 DEFHWFFLSCKAV
+99 DYHWFFLSCKAV

-126 CDVSTYLETAG
+126 CDVSTYLECAG

-144 FRKKHNIK
+144 FRKKHNIR
-152 LSELKKGA
+152 LTELKKGA

-168 VDYLTSI
+168 IDYLTSI
-175 QRPFAQP
+175 QRPFAGP
-182 QLYSAIFDGNGKLIC
+182 QTFSAIYDEKGKLIC
-197 VPKTQHKSL
+197 APKAQHKSL
-206 SPDDFAYQKKKNIR
+206 QADDFAYQKKKNIR
-220 INHLVSGT
+220 INHQVSGT
-228 WILGAK
+228 WVLAAR

-293 IMESKSADIALNSVT
+293 IMESKTPDVALSSVM
-308 ELIGDYFH
+308 ELVGDYFR
-316 LDRITIVDRDD
+316 LDRITIIDRVD
-327 FTQEL
+327 FKQEL
-332 CWCRDYKYRRLPLEI
+332 CWCRDYKYRNLPLDINSENVQSFK
-347 DGETALSCDSIRE
+347 AIRE
-360 DLSLTSSAFSDA
+360 DLELTSSAFSDA
-372 DTNDL
+372 QTNEL
-377 SKFGIK
+377 GKFGVK

-392 SGAFDSLI
+392 SGSFDSLI
-400 MFQMIEKEHNWTQ
+400 LYQMIEKEHIWTQ

-423 QIISSL
+423 QIVSSL

-440 QSQKRMRQLAFYD
+440 ESQKRMRQLAFYD
-453 AIYGIPN
+453 AIYNIPN

-469 KIMKRNG
+469 KLIKKGG

-506 IAQYLN
+506 IAQYLGE
-512 NLPIKDI
+512 LPVKGI

-532 LPDCTDDEAKNLAEM
+532 LPDCTADEAKNLAEM
-547 LIYRFSKPWKFGEDE
+547 LIYRFSKPWRFGEDE
-562 HSIHC
+562 HYIHC
-567 SLGIAFYPENGEDAE
+567 SLGIAFYPENGKDAE

-607 GSLERTRMFAANLE
+607 GSLERTKLFAANLE
-621 QHIRECINDGMRG
+621 QHIKKCINDNMRG
-634 FSLRFQPCFS
+634 FSLRFQPSFS
-644 AHDGSITGC
+644 AEDGSITGC
-653 ESFVRWHDDQYGNI
+653 ESFVRWHDEQYGNI

-681 SHLIDGW
+681 SHIIDGW
-688 VMERSCEFCKEM
+688 VMERSCIFCKQM
-700 QDSGFENF
+700 QDMGLENF
-708 SISVNLTAGEPQS
+708 TVSVNLTAGEPQS
-721 AEIIAQVRRALEM
+721 GEIVSQVRHCLET
-734 SGLEPQS
+734 SGIDPSS

-773 DKYGTENISLKV
+773 DKYGTGNISLKV

-791 SLVNIPA
+791 SIVNIPA
-798 KLFMNHEDEF
+798 KLFLNHEDEF
-808 DSELVNSV
+808 DSELVGAVVN
-816 IHLAKCRDLTVCVKG
+816 LAKCRGLTVSVKG
-831 IEDKEQLDTVEKF
+831 VEDKEQLNAAQQYA
-844 GIDKVQGYYCS
+844 IDRMQGYYCS
-855 RPLSLAEAKQTF
+855 RPLSEEEARAAFAERISVNNN
-867 LERLSVK
+867 RL

>member
-1 MRYLTLT
+1 M
-8 VYYTELFADIQ
+8 
-19 PEEAKTVQLNT
+19 PKEAKMVQLNT
-30 NGQKFINII
+30 NGQKFVNII

-47 FTINPGEAS
+47 FTINPGEQN
-56 EQTYPSLLELINPD
+56 EQTYSSLLEIIHPD

-76 EMFTDVSQDEEK
+76 EMFTDVSFEEEK
-88 CFEAHCRFMVN
+88 TFEAHCRFMVGE
-99 DEFHWFFLSCKAV
+99 DYHWFFLSCKAV

-126 CDVSTYLETAG
+126 CDVSTYLECAG

-144 FRKKHNIK
+144 FRKKHNIR
-152 LSELKKGA
+152 LTELKKGA

-168 VDYLTSI
+168 IDYLTSI
-175 QRPFAQP
+175 QRPFAGP
-182 QLYSAIFDGNGKLIC
+182 QTFSAIYDEKGKLIC
-197 VPKTQHKSL
+197 APKAQHKSL
-206 SPDDFAYQKKKNIR
+206 QADDFAYQKKKNIR
-220 INHLVSGT
+220 INHQVSGT
-228 WILGAK
+228 WVLAAR

-293 IMESKSADIALNSVT
+293 IMESKTPDVALSSVM
-308 ELIGDYFH
+308 ELVGDYFR
-316 LDRITIVDRDD
+316 LDRITIIDRVD
-327 FTQEL
+327 FKQEL
-332 CWCRDYKYRRLPLEI
+332 CWCRDYKYRNLPLDINSENVQSFK
-347 DGETALSCDSIRE
+347 AIRE
-360 DLSLTSSAFSDA
+360 DLELTSSAFSDA
-372 DTNDL
+372 QTNEL
-377 SKFGIK
+377 GKFGVK

-392 SGAFDSLI
+392 SGSFDSLI
-400 MFQMIEKEHNWTQ
+400 LYQMIEKEHIWTQ

-423 QIISSL
+423 QIVSSL

-440 QSQKRMRQLAFYD
+440 ESQKRMRQLAFYD
-453 AIYGIPN
+453 AIYNIPN

-469 KIMKRNG
+469 KLIKKGG

-506 IAQYLN
+506 IAQYLGE
-512 NLPIKDI
+512 LPVKGI

-532 LPDCTDDEAKNLAEM
+532 LPDCTADEAKNLAEM
-547 LIYRFSKPWKFGEDE
+547 LIYRFSKPWRFGEDE
-562 HSIHC
+562 HYIHC
-567 SLGIAFYPENGEDAE
+567 SLGIAFYPENGKDAE

-607 GSLERTRMFAANLE
+607 GSLERTKLFAANLE
-621 QHIRECINDGMRG
+621 QHIKKCINDNMRG
-634 FSLRFQPCFS
+634 FSLRFQPSFS
-644 AHDGSITGC
+644 AEDGSITGC
-653 ESFVRWHDDQYGNI
+653 ESFVRWHDEQYGNI

-681 SHLIDGW
+681 SHIIDGW
-688 VMERSCEFCKEM
+688 VMERSCIFCKQM
-700 QDSGFENF
+700 QDMGLENF
-708 SISVNLTAGEPQS
+708 TVSVNLTAGEPQS
-721 AEIIAQVRRALEM
+721 GEIVSQVRHCLET
-734 SGLEPQS
+734 SGIDPSS

-773 DKYGTENISLKV
+773 DKYGTGNISLKV

-791 SLVNIPA
+791 SIVNIPA
-798 KLFMNHEDEF
+798 KLFLNHEDEF
-808 DSELVNSV
+808 DSELVGAVVN
-816 IHLAKCRDLTVCVKG
+816 LAKCRGLTVCVKG
-831 IEDKEQLDTVEKF
+831 VEDKEQLNAAQQYA
-844 GIDKVQGYYCS
+844 IDRMQGYYCS
-855 RPLSLAEAKQTF
+855 RPLSEEEARAAFAERISVNNN
-867 LERLSVK
+867 RL

>member
-1 MRYLTLT
+1 M
-8 VYYTELFADIQ
+8 
-19 PEEAKTVQLNT
+19 VQLNT
-30 NGQKFINII
+30 NGQKFVNII

-47 FTINPGEAS
+47 FTINPGEQN
-56 EQTYPSLLELINPD
+56 EQTYSSLLEIIHPD

-76 EMFTDVSQDEEK
+76 EMFTDVSFEEEK
-88 CFEAHCRFMVN
+88 TFEAHCRFMVGE
-99 DEFHWFFLSCKAV
+99 DYHWFFLSCKAV

-126 CDVSTYLETAG
+126 CDVSTYLECAG

-144 FRKKHNIK
+144 FRKKHNIR
-152 LSELKKGA
+152 LTELKKGA

-168 VDYLTSI
+168 IDYLTSI
-175 QRPFAQP
+175 QRPFAGP
-182 QLYSAIFDGNGKLIC
+182 QTFSAIYDEKGKLIC
-197 VPKTQHKSL
+197 APKAQHKSL
-206 SPDDFAYQKKKNIR
+206 QADDFAYQKKKNIR
-220 INHLVSGT
+220 INHQVSGT
-228 WILGAK
+228 WVLAAR

-293 IMESKSADIALNSVT
+293 IMESKTPDVALSSVM
-308 ELIGDYFH
+308 ELVGDYFR
-316 LDRITIVDRDD
+316 LDRITIIDRVD
-327 FTQEL
+327 FKQEL
-332 CWCRDYKYRRLPLEI
+332 CWCRDYKYRNLPLDINSENVQSFK
-347 DGETALSCDSIRE
+347 AIRE
-360 DLSLTSSAFSDA
+360 DLELTSSAFSDA
-372 DTNDL
+372 QTNEL
-377 SKFGIK
+377 GRFGVR

-392 SGAFDSLI
+392 SGSFDSLI
-400 MFQMIEKEHNWTQ
+400 LYQMIEKEHIWTQ

-423 QIISSL
+423 QIVSSL

-440 QSQKRMRQLAFYD
+440 ESQKRMRQLAFYD
-453 AIYGIPN
+453 AIYNIPN

-469 KIMKRNG
+469 KLIKKGG

-506 IAQYLN
+506 IAQYLGE
-512 NLPIKDI
+512 LPVKGI

-532 LPDCTDDEAKNLAEM
+532 LPDCTADEAKNLAEM
-547 LIYRFSKPWKFGEDE
+547 LIYRFSKPWRFGEDE
-562 HSIHC
+562 HYIHC
-567 SLGIAFYPENGEDAE
+567 SLGIAFYPENGKDAE

-607 GSLERTRMFAANLE
+607 GSLERTKLFAANLE
-621 QHIRECINDGMRG
+621 QHIKKCINDNMRG
-634 FSLRFQPCFS
+634 FSLRFQPSFS
-644 AHDGSITGC
+644 AEDGSITGC
-653 ESFVRWHDDQYGNI
+653 ESFVRWHDEQYGNI

-681 SHLIDGW
+681 SHIIDGW
-688 VMERSCEFCKEM
+688 VMERSCIFCKQM
-700 QDSGFENF
+700 QDMGLENF
-708 SISVNLTAGEPQS
+708 TVSVNLTAGEPQS
-721 AEIIAQVRRALEM
+721 GEIVSQVRHCLET
-734 SGLEPQS
+734 SGIDPSS

-773 DKYGTENISLKV
+773 DKYGTGNISLKV

-791 SLVNIPA
+791 SIVNIPA
-798 KLFMNHEDEF
+798 KLFLNHEDEF
-808 DSELVNSV
+808 DSELVGAVVN
-816 IHLAKCRDLTVCVKG
+816 LAKCRGLTVCVKG
-831 IEDKEQLDTVEKF
+831 VEDKEQLSAAQQYA
-844 GIDKVQGYYCS
+844 IDRMQGYYCS
-855 RPLSLAEAKQTF
+855 RPLSEEEARAAFAERISVNNN
-867 LERLSVK
+867 RL

>member
-1 MRYLTLT
+1 M
-8 VYYTELFADIQ
+8 
-19 PEEAKTVQLNT
+19 PKEAKMVQLNT
-30 NGQKFINII
+30 NGQKFVNII

-47 FTINPGEAS
+47 FTINPGEQN
-56 EQTYPSLLELINPD
+56 EQTYSSLLEIIHPD

-76 EMFTDVSQDEEK
+76 EMFTDVSFEEEK
-88 CFEAHCRFMVN
+88 TFEAHCRFMVGE
-99 DEFHWFFLSCKAV
+99 DYHWFFLSCKAV

-126 CDVSTYLETAG
+126 CDVSTYLECAG

-144 FRKKHNIK
+144 FRKKHNIR
-152 LSELKKGA
+152 LTELKKGA

-168 VDYLTSI
+168 IDYLTSI
-175 QRPFAQP
+175 QRPFAGP
-182 QLYSAIFDGNGKLIC
+182 QTFSAIYDEKGKLIC
-197 VPKTQHKSL
+197 APKAQHKSL
-206 SPDDFAYQKKKNIR
+206 QADDFAYQKKKNIR
-220 INHLVSGT
+220 INHQVSGT
-228 WILGAK
+228 WVLAAR

-293 IMESKSADIALNSVT
+293 IMESKTPDVALSSVM
-308 ELIGDYFH
+308 ELVGDYFR
-316 LDRITIVDRDD
+316 LDRITIIDRVD
-327 FTQEL
+327 FKQEL
-332 CWCRDYKYRRLPLEI
+332 CWCRDYKYRNLPLDINSENVQSFK
-347 DGETALSCDSIRE
+347 AIRE
-360 DLSLTSSAFSDA
+360 DLELTSSAFSDA
-372 DTNDL
+372 QTNEL
-377 SKFGIK
+377 GKFGVK

-392 SGAFDSLI
+392 SGSFDSLI
-400 MFQMIEKEHNWTQ
+400 LYQMIEKEHIWTQ

-423 QIISSL
+423 QIVSSL

-440 QSQKRMRQLAFYD
+440 ESQKRMRQLAFYD
-453 AIYGIPN
+453 AIYNIPN

-469 KIMKRNG
+469 KLIKKGG

-506 IAQYLN
+506 IAQYLGE
-512 NLPIKDI
+512 LPVKGI

-532 LPDCTDDEAKNLAEM
+532 LPDCTADEAKNLAEM
-547 LIYRFSKPWKFGEDE
+547 LIYRFSKPWRFGEDE
-562 HSIHC
+562 HYIHC
-567 SLGIAFYPENGEDAE
+567 SLGIAFYPENGKDAE

-607 GSLERTRMFAANLE
+607 GSLERTKLFAANLE
-621 QHIRECINDGMRG
+621 QHIKKCINDNMRG
-634 FSLRFQPCFS
+634 FSLRFQPSFS
-644 AHDGSITGC
+644 AEDGSITGC
-653 ESFVRWHDDQYGNI
+653 ESFVRWHDEQYGNI

-681 SHLIDGW
+681 SHIIDGW
-688 VMERSCEFCKEM
+688 VMERSCVFCKQM
-700 QDSGFENF
+700 QDMGLENF
-708 SISVNLTAGEPQS
+708 TVSVNLTAGEPQS
-721 AEIIAQVRRALEM
+721 GEIVSQVRHCLET
-734 SGLEPQS
+734 SGIDPSS

-773 DKYGTENISLKV
+773 DKYGTGNISLKV

-791 SLVNIPA
+791 SIVNIPA
-798 KLFMNHEDEF
+798 KLFLNHEDEF
-808 DSELVNSV
+808 DSELVGAVVN
-816 IHLAKCRDLTVCVKG
+816 LAKCRGLTVSVKG
-831 IEDKEQLDTVEKF
+831 VEDKEQLTAAQQYA
-844 GIDKVQGYYCS
+844 IDRMQGYYCS
-855 RPLSLAEAKQTF
+855 RPLSEEEARAAFAERISVNNN
-867 LERLSVK
+867 RL

>member
-1 MRYLTLT
+1 
-8 VYYTELFADIQ
+8 
-19 PEEAKTVQLNT
+19 
-30 NGQKFINII
+30 
-39 IGFSRDFP
+39 
-47 FTINPGEAS
+47 
-56 EQTYPSLLELINPD
+56 
-70 DIPPIT
+70 
-76 EMFTDVSQDEEK
+76 
-88 CFEAHCRFMVN
+88 
-99 DEFHWFFLSCKAV
+99 
-112 YAEYGRPVRFEGTM
+112 
-126 CDVSTYLETAG
+126 
-137 DDLVYNE
+137 
-144 FRKKHNIK
+144 
-152 LSELKKGA
+152 
-160 PGLADVLD
+160 
-168 VDYLTSI
+168 
-175 QRPFAQP
+175 
-182 QLYSAIFDGNGKLIC
+182 
-197 VPKTQHKSL
+197 
-206 SPDDFAYQKKKNIR
+206 
-220 INHLVSGT
+220 
-228 WILGAK
+228 
-234 TQELLDE
+234 
-241 NVQLWETLVQTVS
+241 
-254 RMANAFVVVMS
+254 MANAFVVVMS

-332 CWCRDYKYRRLPLEI
+332 CWCRDYKYRKLPLEI
-347 DGETALSCDSIRE
+347 DGETALSGDSIRE

-469 KIMKRNG
+469 KIMKCNG

-700 QDSGFENF
+700 QDAGFENF

-808 DSELVNSV
+808 DSELANSV

-855 RPLSLAEAKQTF
+855 RPLSLAEAKRTF

>member
-1 MRYLTLT
+1 M
-8 VYYTELFADIQ
+8 
-19 PEEAKTVQLNT
+19 VQLNT
-30 NGQKFINII
+30 NGQKFVNII

-47 FTINPGEAS
+47 FTINPGEQN
-56 EQTYPSLLELINPD
+56 EQTYSSLLEIIHPD

-76 EMFTDVSQDEEK
+76 EMFTDVSFEEEK
-88 CFEAHCRFMVN
+88 TFEAHCRFMVGE
-99 DEFHWFFLSCKAV
+99 DYHWFFLSCKAV

-126 CDVSTYLETAG
+126 CDVSTYLECAG

-144 FRKKHNIK
+144 FRKKHNIR
-152 LSELKKGA
+152 LTELKKGA

-168 VDYLTSI
+168 IDYLTSI
-175 QRPFAQP
+175 QRPFAGP
-182 QLYSAIFDGNGKLIC
+182 QTFSAIYDEKGKLIC
-197 VPKTQHKSL
+197 APKAQHKSL
-206 SPDDFAYQKKKNIR
+206 QADDFAYQKKKNIR
-220 INHLVSGT
+220 INHQVSGT
-228 WILGAK
+228 WVLAAR

-293 IMESKSADIALNSVT
+293 IMESKTPDVALSSVM
-308 ELIGDYFH
+308 ELVGDYFR
-316 LDRITIVDRDD
+316 LDRITIIDRVD
-327 FTQEL
+327 FKQEL
-332 CWCRDYKYRRLPLEI
+332 CWCRDYKYRNLPLDINSENVQSFK
-347 DGETALSCDSIRE
+347 AIRE
-360 DLSLTSSAFSDA
+360 DLELTSSAFSDA
-372 DTNDL
+372 QTNEL
-377 SKFGIK
+377 GKFGVK

-392 SGAFDSLI
+392 SGSFDSLI
-400 MFQMIEKEHNWTQ
+400 LYQMIEKEHIWTQ

-423 QIISSL
+423 QIVSSL

-440 QSQKRMRQLAFYD
+440 ESQKRMRQLAFYD
-453 AIYGIPN
+453 AIYNIPN

-469 KIMKRNG
+469 KLIKKGG

-506 IAQYLN
+506 IAQYLGE
-512 NLPIKDI
+512 LPVKGI

-532 LPDCTDDEAKNLAEM
+532 LPDCTADEAKNLAEM
-547 LIYRFSKPWKFGEDE
+547 LIYRFSKPWRFGEDE
-562 HSIHC
+562 HYIHC
-567 SLGIAFYPENGEDAE
+567 SLGIAFYPENGKDAE

-607 GSLERTRMFAANLE
+607 GSLERTKLFAANLE
-621 QHIRECINDGMRG
+621 QHIKECINDNMRG
-634 FSLRFQPCFS
+634 FSLRFQPSFS
-644 AHDGSITGC
+644 AEDGSITGC
-653 ESFVRWHDDQYGNI
+653 ESFVRWHDEQYGNI

-681 SHLIDGW
+681 SHIIDGW
-688 VMERSCEFCKEM
+688 VMERSCIFCKQM
-700 QDSGFENF
+700 QDMGLENLTV
-708 SISVNLTAGEPQS
+708 SVNLTAGEPQS
-721 AEIIAQVRRALEM
+721 GEIVSQVRHCLET
-734 SGLEPQS
+734 SGIDPSS

-773 DKYGTENISLKV
+773 DKYGTGNISLKV

-791 SLVNIPA
+791 SIVNIPA
-798 KLFMNHEDEF
+798 KLFLNHEDEF
-808 DSELVNSV
+808 DSELVGAVVN
-816 IHLAKCRDLTVCVKG
+816 LAKCRGLTVCVKG
-831 IEDKEQLDTVEKF
+831 VEDKEQLNAAQQYA
-844 GIDKVQGYYCS
+844 IDRMQGYYCS
-855 RPLSLAEAKQTF
+855 RPLSEEEARAAFAERISVNNN
-867 LERLSVK
+867 RL

>member
-1 MRYLTLT
+1 M
-8 VYYTELFADIQ
+8 
-19 PEEAKTVQLNT
+19 VQLNT
-30 NGQKFINII
+30 NGQKFVNII

-47 FTINPGEAS
+47 FTINPGEQN
-56 EQTYPSLLELINPD
+56 EQTYSSLLEIIHPD

-76 EMFTDVSQDEEK
+76 EMFTDVSFEEEK
-88 CFEAHCRFMVN
+88 TFEAHCRFMVGE
-99 DEFHWFFLSCKAV
+99 DYHWFFLSCKAV

-126 CDVSTYLETAG
+126 CDVSTYLECAG

-144 FRKKHNIK
+144 FRKKHNIR
-152 LSELKKGA
+152 LTELKKGA

-168 VDYLTSI
+168 IDYLTSI
-175 QRPFAQP
+175 QRPFAGP
-182 QLYSAIFDGNGKLIC
+182 QTFSAIYDEKGKLIC
-197 VPKTQHKSL
+197 APKAQHKSL
-206 SPDDFAYQKKKNIR
+206 QADDFAYQKKKNIR
-220 INHLVSGT
+220 INHQVSGT
-228 WILGAK
+228 WVLAAR

-293 IMESKSADIALNSVT
+293 IMESKTPDVALSSVM
-308 ELIGDYFH
+308 ELVGDYFR
-316 LDRITIVDRDD
+316 LDRITIIDRVD
-327 FTQEL
+327 FKQEL
-332 CWCRDYKYRRLPLEI
+332 CWCRDYKYRNLPFDINSENVQSFK
-347 DGETALSCDSIRE
+347 AIRE
-360 DLSLTSSAFSDA
+360 DLELTSSAFSDA
-372 DTNDL
+372 QTNEL
-377 SKFGIK
+377 GKFGVK

-392 SGAFDSLI
+392 SGSFDSLI
-400 MFQMIEKEHNWTQ
+400 LYQMIEKEHIWTQ

-423 QIISSL
+423 QIVSSL

-440 QSQKRMRQLAFYD
+440 ESQKRMRQLAFYD
-453 AIYGIPN
+453 AIYNIPN

-469 KIMKRNG
+469 KLIKKGG

-506 IAQYLN
+506 IAQYLEE
-512 NLPIKDI
+512 LPVKGI

-532 LPDCTDDEAKNLAEM
+532 LPDCTADEAKNLAEM
-547 LIYRFSKPWKFGEDE
+547 LIYRFSKPWRFGEDE
-562 HSIHC
+562 HYIHC
-567 SLGIAFYPENGEDAE
+567 SLGIAFYPENGKDAE

-607 GSLERTRMFAANLE
+607 GSLERTKLFAANLE
-621 QHIRECINDGMRG
+621 QHIKKCINDNMRG
-634 FSLRFQPCFS
+634 FSLRFQPSFS
-644 AHDGSITGC
+644 AEDGSITGC
-653 ESFVRWHDDQYGNI
+653 ESFVRWHDEQYGNI

-681 SHLIDGW
+681 SHIIDGW
-688 VMERSCEFCKEM
+688 VMERSCVFCKQM
-700 QDSGFENF
+700 QDMGLENF
-708 SISVNLTAGEPQS
+708 TVSVNLTAGEPQS
-721 AEIIAQVRRALEM
+721 GEIVSQVRHCLET
-734 SGLEPQS
+734 SGIDPSS

-773 DKYGTENISLKV
+773 DKYGTGNISLKV

-791 SLVNIPA
+791 SIVNIPA
-798 KLFMNHEDEF
+798 KLFLNHEDEF
-808 DSELVNSV
+808 DSELVGAVVN
-816 IHLAKCRDLTVCVKG
+816 LAKCRGLTVSVKG
-831 IEDKEQLDTVEKF
+831 VEDKEQLNAAQQYA
-844 GIDKVQGYYCS
+844 IDRMQGYYCS
-855 RPLSLAEAKQTF
+855 RPLSEEEARAAFAERISVNNN
-867 LERLSVK
+867 RL

>member
-1 MRYLTLT
+1 M
-8 VYYTELFADIQ
+8 
-19 PEEAKTVQLNT
+19 VQLNT
-30 NGQKFINII
+30 NGQKFVNII

-47 FTINPGEAS
+47 FTINPGEQN
-56 EQTYPSLLELINPD
+56 EQTYSSLLEIIHPD

-76 EMFTDVSQDEEK
+76 EMFTDVSFEEEK
-88 CFEAHCRFMVN
+88 TFEAHCRFMVGE
-99 DEFHWFFLSCKAV
+99 DYHWFFLSCKAV

-126 CDVSTYLETAG
+126 CDVSTYLECAG

-144 FRKKHNIK
+144 FRKKHNIR
-152 LSELKKGA
+152 LTELKKGA

-168 VDYLTSI
+168 IDYLTSI
-175 QRPFAQP
+175 QRPFAGP
-182 QLYSAIFDGNGKLIC
+182 QTFSAIYDEKGKLIC
-197 VPKTQHKSL
+197 APKAQHKSL
-206 SPDDFAYQKKKNIR
+206 QADDFAYQKKKNIR
-220 INHLVSGT
+220 INHQVSGT
-228 WILGAK
+228 WVLAAR

-293 IMESKSADIALNSVT
+293 IMESKTPDVALSSVM
-308 ELIGDYFH
+308 ELVGDYFR
-316 LDRITIVDRDD
+316 LDRITIIDRVD
-327 FTQEL
+327 FKQEL
-332 CWCRDYKYRRLPLEI
+332 CWCRDYKYRNLPLDINSENVQSFK
-347 DGETALSCDSIRE
+347 AIRE
-360 DLSLTSSAFSDA
+360 DLELTSSAFSDA
-372 DTNDL
+372 QTNEL
-377 SKFGIK
+377 GKFGVK

-392 SGAFDSLI
+392 SGSFDSLI
-400 MFQMIEKEHNWTQ
+400 LYQMIEKEHIWTQ

-423 QIISSL
+423 QIVSSL

-440 QSQKRMRQLAFYD
+440 ESQKRMRQLAFYD
-453 AIYGIPN
+453 AIYNIPN

-469 KIMKRNG
+469 KLIKKGG

-506 IAQYLN
+506 IAQYLGE
-512 NLPIKDI
+512 LPVKGI

-532 LPDCTDDEAKNLAEM
+532 LPDCTADEAKNLAEM
-547 LIYRFSKPWKFGEDE
+547 LIYRFSKPWRFGEDE
-562 HSIHC
+562 HYIHC
-567 SLGIAFYPENGEDAE
+567 SLGIAFYPENGKDAE

-607 GSLERTRMFAANLE
+607 GSLERTKLFAANLE
-621 QHIRECINDGMRG
+621 QHIKKCINDNMRG
-634 FSLRFQPCFS
+634 FSLRFQPSFS
-644 AHDGSITGC
+644 AEDGSITGC
-653 ESFVRWHDDQYGNI
+653 ESFVRWHDEQYGNI

-681 SHLIDGW
+681 SHIIDGW
-688 VMERSCEFCKEM
+688 VMERSCIFCKQM
-700 QDSGFENF
+700 QDMGLENF
-708 SISVNLTAGEPQS
+708 TVSVNLTAGEPQS
-721 AEIIAQVRRALEM
+721 GEIVSQVRHCLET
-734 SGLEPQS
+734 SGIDPSS

-773 DKYGTENISLKV
+773 DKYGTGNISLKV

-791 SLVNIPA
+791 SIVNIPA
-798 KLFMNHEDEF
+798 KLFLNHEDEF
-808 DSELVNSV
+808 DSELVGAVVN
-816 IHLAKCRDLTVCVKG
+816 LAKCRGLTVSVKG
-831 IEDKEQLDTVEKF
+831 VEDKEQLNAAQQYA
-844 GIDKVQGYYCS
+844 IDRMQGYYCS
-855 RPLSLAEAKQTF
+855 RPLSEEEARAAFAERISVNNN
-867 LERLSVK
+867 RL

>member
-1 MRYLTLT
+1 M
-8 VYYTELFADIQ
+8 
-19 PEEAKTVQLNT
+19 VQLNT
-30 NGQKFINII
+30 NGQKFVNII

-47 FTINPGEAS
+47 FTINPGEQN
-56 EQTYPSLLELINPD
+56 EQTYSSLLEIIHPD

-76 EMFTDVSQDEEK
+76 EMFTDVSFEEEK
-88 CFEAHCRFMVN
+88 TFEAHCRFMVGE
-99 DEFHWFFLSCKAV
+99 DYHWFFLSCKAV

-126 CDVSTYLETAG
+126 CDVSTYLECAG

-144 FRKKHNIK
+144 FRKKHNIR
-152 LSELKKGA
+152 LTELKKGA

-168 VDYLTSI
+168 IDYLTSI
-175 QRPFAQP
+175 QRPFAGP
-182 QLYSAIFDGNGKLIC
+182 QTFSAIYDEKGKLIC
-197 VPKTQHKSL
+197 APKAQHKSL
-206 SPDDFAYQKKKNIR
+206 QADDFAYQKKKNIR
-220 INHLVSGT
+220 INHQVSGT
-228 WILGAK
+228 WVLAAR

-293 IMESKSADIALNSVT
+293 IMESKTPDVALSSVM
-308 ELIGDYFH
+308 ELVGDYFR
-316 LDRITIVDRDD
+316 LDRITIIDRVD
-327 FTQEL
+327 FKQEL
-332 CWCRDYKYRRLPLEI
+332 CWCRDYKYRNLPLDINSENVQSFK
-347 DGETALSCDSIRE
+347 AIRE
-360 DLSLTSSAFSDA
+360 DLELTSSAFSDA
-372 DTNDL
+372 QTNEL
-377 SKFGIK
+377 GKFGVK

-392 SGAFDSLI
+392 SGSFDSLI
-400 MFQMIEKEHNWTQ
+400 LYQMIEKEHIWTQ

-423 QIISSL
+423 QIVSSL

-440 QSQKRMRQLAFYD
+440 ESQKRMRQLAFYD
-453 AIYGIPN
+453 AIYNIPN

-469 KIMKRNG
+469 KLIKKGG

-506 IAQYLN
+506 IAQYLGE
-512 NLPIKDI
+512 LPVKGI

-532 LPDCTDDEAKNLAEM
+532 LPDCTADEAKNLAEM
-547 LIYRFSKPWKFGEDE
+547 LIYRFSKPWRFGEDE
-562 HSIHC
+562 HYIHC
-567 SLGIAFYPENGEDAE
+567 SLGIAFYPENGKDAE

-607 GSLERTRMFAANLE
+607 GSLERTKLFAANLE
-621 QHIRECINDGMRG
+621 QHIKKCINDNMRG
-634 FSLRFQPCFS
+634 FSLRFQPSFS
-644 AHDGSITGC
+644 AEDGSIMGC
-653 ESFVRWHDDQYGNI
+653 ESFVRWHDEQYGNI

-681 SHLIDGW
+681 SHIIDGW
-688 VMERSCEFCKEM
+688 VMERSCVFCKQM
-700 QDSGFENF
+700 QDMGLENF
-708 SISVNLTAGEPQS
+708 TVSVNLTAGEPQS
-721 AEIIAQVRRALEM
+721 GEIVSQVRHCLEA
-734 SGLEPQS
+734 SGIDPSS

-773 DKYGTENISLKV
+773 DKYGTGNISLKV

-791 SLVNIPA
+791 SIVNIPA
-798 KLFMNHEDEF
+798 KLFLNHEDEF
-808 DSELVNSV
+808 DSELVGAVVN
-816 IHLAKCRDLTVCVKG
+816 LAKCRGLTVCVKG
-831 IEDKEQLDTVEKF
+831 VEDKEQLTAAQQYA
-844 GIDKVQGYYCS
+844 IDRMQGYYCS
-855 RPLSLAEAKQTF
+855 RPLSEEEARAAFAERISVNNN
-867 LERLSVK
+867 RL

>member
-1 MRYLTLT
+1 M
-8 VYYTELFADIQ
+8 
-19 PEEAKTVQLNT
+19 VQLNT
-30 NGQKFINII
+30 NGQKFVNII

-47 FTINPGEAS
+47 FTINPGEQN
-56 EQTYPSLLELINPD
+56 EQTYSSLLEIIHPD

-76 EMFTDVSQDEEK
+76 EMFTDVSFEEEK
-88 CFEAHCRFMVN
+88 TFEAHCRFMVGE
-99 DEFHWFFLSCKAV
+99 DYHWFFLSCKAV

-126 CDVSTYLETAG
+126 CDVSTYLECAG

-144 FRKKHNIK
+144 FRKKHNIR

-168 VDYLTSI
+168 IDYLTSI
-175 QRPFAQP
+175 QRPFAGP
-182 QLYSAIFDGNGKLIC
+182 QTFSAIYDEKGKLIC
-197 VPKTQHKSL
+197 APKAQHKSL
-206 SPDDFAYQKKKNIR
+206 QADDFAYQKKKNIR
-220 INHLVSGT
+220 INHQVSGT
-228 WILGAK
+228 WVLAAR

-293 IMESKSADIALNSVT
+293 IMESKTPDVALSSVM
-308 ELIGDYFH
+308 ELVGDYFR
-316 LDRITIVDRDD
+316 LDRITIIDRVD
-327 FTQEL
+327 FKQEL
-332 CWCRDYKYRRLPLEI
+332 CWCRDYKYRNLPLDINSENVQSFK
-347 DGETALSCDSIRE
+347 AIRE
-360 DLSLTSSAFSDA
+360 DLELTSSAFSDA
-372 DTNDL
+372 QTNEL
-377 SKFGIK
+377 GRFGVR

-392 SGAFDSLI
+392 SGSFDSLI
-400 MFQMIEKEHNWTQ
+400 LYQMIEKEHIWTQ

-423 QIISSL
+423 QIVSSL

-440 QSQKRMRQLAFYD
+440 ESQKRMRQLAFYD
-453 AIYGIPN
+453 AIYNIPN

-469 KIMKRNG
+469 KLIKKGG

-506 IAQYLN
+506 IAQYLGE
-512 NLPIKDI
+512 LPVKGI

-532 LPDCTDDEAKNLAEM
+532 LPDCTADEAKNLAEM
-547 LIYRFSKPWKFGEDE
+547 LIYRFSKPWRFGEDE
-562 HSIHC
+562 HYIHC
-567 SLGIAFYPENGEDAE
+567 SLGIAFYPENGKDAE

-607 GSLERTRMFAANLE
+607 GSLERTKLFAANLE
-621 QHIRECINDGMRG
+621 QHIKKCINDNMRG
-634 FSLRFQPCFS
+634 FSLRFQPSFS
-644 AHDGSITGC
+644 AEDGSITGC
-653 ESFVRWHDDQYGNI
+653 ESFVRWHDEQYGNI

-681 SHLIDGW
+681 SHIIDGW
-688 VMERSCEFCKEM
+688 VMERSCIFCKQM
-700 QDSGFENF
+700 QDMGLENF
-708 SISVNLTAGEPQS
+708 TVSVNLTAGEPQS
-721 AEIIAQVRRALEM
+721 GEIVSQVRHCLET
-734 SGLEPQS
+734 SGIDPSS

-773 DKYGTENISLKV
+773 DKYGTGNISLKV

-791 SLVNIPA
+791 SIVNIPA
-798 KLFMNHEDEF
+798 KLFLNHEDEF
-808 DSELVNSV
+808 DSELVGAVVN
-816 IHLAKCRDLTVCVKG
+816 LAKCRGLTVCVKG
-831 IEDKEQLDTVEKF
+831 VEDKEQLNAAQQYA
-844 GIDKVQGYYCS
+844 IDRMQGYYCS
-855 RPLSLAEAKQTF
+855 RPLSEEEARAAFAERISVNNN
-867 LERLSVK
+867 RL

>member
-1 MRYLTLT
+1 M
-8 VYYTELFADIQ
+8 
-19 PEEAKTVQLNT
+19 VQLNT
-30 NGQKFINII
+30 NGQKFVNII

-47 FTINPGEAS
+47 FTINPGEQN
-56 EQTYPSLLELINPD
+56 EQTYSSLLEIIHPD

-76 EMFTDVSQDEEK
+76 EMFTDVSFEEEK
-88 CFEAHCRFMVN
+88 TFEAHCRFMVGE
-99 DEFHWFFLSCKAV
+99 DYHWFFLSCKAV

-126 CDVSTYLETAG
+126 CDVSTYLECAG

-144 FRKKHNIK
+144 FRKKHNIR
-152 LSELKKGA
+152 LTELKKGA

-168 VDYLTSI
+168 IDYLTSI
-175 QRPFAQP
+175 QRPFAGP
-182 QLYSAIFDGNGKLIC
+182 QTFSAIYDEKGKLIC
-197 VPKTQHKSL
+197 APKAQHKSL
-206 SPDDFAYQKKKNIR
+206 QADDFAYQKKKNIR
-220 INHLVSGT
+220 INHQVSGT
-228 WILGAK
+228 WILAAR

-293 IMESKSADIALNSVT
+293 IMESKTPDVALSSVM
-308 ELIGDYFH
+308 ELVGDYFR
-316 LDRITIVDRDD
+316 LDRITIIDRVD
-327 FTQEL
+327 FKQEL
-332 CWCRDYKYRRLPLEI
+332 CWCRDYKYRNLPLDINSENVQSFK
-347 DGETALSCDSIRE
+347 AIRE
-360 DLSLTSSAFSDA
+360 DLELTSSAFSDA
-372 DTNDL
+372 QTNEL
-377 SKFGIK
+377 GRFGVR

-392 SGAFDSLI
+392 SGSFDSLI
-400 MFQMIEKEHNWTQ
+400 LYQMIEKEHIWTQ

-423 QIISSL
+423 QIVSSL

-440 QSQKRMRQLAFYD
+440 ESQKRMRQLAFYD
-453 AIYGIPN
+453 AIYNIPN

-469 KIMKRNG
+469 KLIKKGG

-506 IAQYLN
+506 IAQYLGE
-512 NLPIKDI
+512 LPVKGI

-532 LPDCTDDEAKNLAEM
+532 LPDCTADEAKNLAEM
-547 LIYRFSKPWKFGEDE
+547 LIYRFSKPWRFGEDE
-562 HSIHC
+562 HYIHC
-567 SLGIAFYPENGEDAE
+567 SLGIAFYPENGKDAE

-607 GSLERTRMFAANLE
+607 GSLERTKLFAANLE
-621 QHIRECINDGMRG
+621 QHIKKCINDNMRG
-634 FSLRFQPCFS
+634 FSLRFQPSFS
-644 AHDGSITGC
+644 AEDGSITGC
-653 ESFVRWHDDQYGNI
+653 ESFVRWHDEQYGNI

-681 SHLIDGW
+681 SHIIDGW
-688 VMERSCEFCKEM
+688 VMERSCIFCKQM
-700 QDSGFENF
+700 QDMGLENF
-708 SISVNLTAGEPQS
+708 TVSVNLTAGEPQS
-721 AEIIAQVRRALEM
+721 GEIVSQVRHCLET
-734 SGLEPQS
+734 SGIDPSS

-773 DKYGTENISLKV
+773 DKYGTGNISLKV

-791 SLVNIPA
+791 SIVNIPA
-798 KLFMNHEDEF
+798 KLFLNHEDEF
-808 DSELVNSV
+808 DSELVGAVVN
-816 IHLAKCRDLTVCVKG
+816 LAKCRGLTVCVKG
-831 IEDKEQLDTVEKF
+831 VEDKEQLNAAQQYA
-844 GIDKVQGYYCS
+844 IDRMQGYYCS
-855 RPLSLAEAKQTF
+855 RPLSEEEARAAFAERISVNNN
-867 LERLSVK
+867 RL

>member
-1 MRYLTLT
+1 M
-8 VYYTELFADIQ
+8 
-19 PEEAKTVQLNT
+19 QLNT

-47 FTINPGEAS
+47 FTVNPGEHS
-56 EQTYPSLLELINPD
+56 EKTYPSLLELINPD

-88 CFEAHCRFMVN
+88 RFEAHCRFMVN
-99 DEFHWFFLSCKAV
+99 DEYHWFFLSCKAV

-160 PGLADVLD
+160 PRLADVLD

-175 QRPFAQP
+175 QRPFAVP
-182 QLYSAIFDGNGKLIC
+182 QLYSAIFDEKGKLIC
-197 VPKTQHKSL
+197 APKTQHKSL
-206 SPDDFAYQKKKNIR
+206 SPNDFAYQKKKNIR
-220 INHLVSGT
+220 INHLISGT

-234 TQELLDE
+234 TQELLDD
-241 NVQLWETLVQTVS
+241 NIQLWETLVQTVS
-254 RMANAFVVVMS
+254 RMANAFVVVLS

-293 IMESKSADIALNSVT
+293 IMQSKSADIALNSVT

-316 LDRITIVDRDD
+316 LDRITIIDRDD

-332 CWCRDYKYRRLPLEI
+332 CWCKDYKYRHLPLEI
-347 DGETALSCDSIRE
+347 DGDTALDCASIRD
-360 DLSLTSSAFSDA
+360 DLSLTSSAFSDT

-377 SKFGIK
+377 TKFGIK
-383 AYAIFKLIN
+383 SYAIFKLIN

-400 MFQMIEKEHNWTQ
+400 MFQTIEKEHNWTQ

-440 QSQKRMRQLAFYD
+440 QSQKLMRQLAFYD
-453 AIYGIPN
+453 AIYNIPN

-469 KIMKRNG
+469 KIIKRNT
-476 KGSLLA
+476 KGSLIA
-482 FKVTNTRSLS
+482 FKVTNTRTLS

-506 IAQYLN
+506 IAQYLKD
-512 NLPIKDI
+512 LPVKDI

-532 LPDCTDDEAKNLAEM
+532 LPDCTDNEAKNLVEM
-547 LIYRFSKPWKFGEDE
+547 LIHRFSKPWKFGEDE

-607 GSLERTRMFAANLE
+607 GSLERTRMFAASLE

-634 FSLRFQPCFS
+634 FSLRFQPSFS
-644 AHDGSITGC
+644 AVDGSIIGC
-653 ESFVRWHDDQYGNI
+653 ESFVRWHDEQYGNI

-681 SHLIDGW
+681 SHVIDGW
-688 VMERSCEFCKEM
+688 VMERSCEFCKEI
-700 QDSGFENF
+700 QDAGFENF
-708 SISVNLTAGEPQS
+708 TVSVNLTAGEQQS
-721 AEIIAQVRRALEM
+721 AEIVTQVRHALEE
-734 SGLEPQS
+734 SALPPSS

-764 RSLGVNIAI
+764 RNLGVNIAI
-773 DKYGTENISLKV
+773 DKYGTGNISLKV

-791 SLVNIPA
+791 NLVNLPA

-808 DSELVNSV
+808 DTELVSSV
-816 IHLAKCRDLTVCVKG
+816 IHLAKCRELTVCVKG
-831 IEDKEQLDTVEKF
+831 IEDKEQLDTVQKF
-844 GIDKVQGYYCS
+844 DIDRIQGYYCS
-855 RPLSLAEAKQTF
+855 RPLSLTEAKTVF
-867 LERLSVK
+867 TESIRIKGC

>member
-1 MRYLTLT
+1 MRYLALT
-8 VYYTELFADIQ
+8 VYYTKLFAAIQ

-182 QLYSAIFDGNGKLIC
+182 QLYSAIFDENGKLIC

-241 NVQLWETLVQTVS
+241 NIQLWETLVQTVS

-265 EMDNSQNANKLLGQN
+265 EMDQN

-347 DGETALSCDSIRE
+347 DGETALSGDSIRE

-392 SGAFDSLI
+392 SGTFDSLI

-700 QDSGFENF
+700 QDAGFENF

-721 AEIIAQVRRALEM
+721 AEIIAQVRRALEL

-808 DSELVNSV
+808 DSELANSV
-816 IHLAKCRDLTVCVKG
+816 IHLAKCRDLIVCVKG
-831 IEDKEQLDTVEKF
+831 VEDKEQLDTVEKF